1 MKAKTVWPP
10 RGTGVGYWVDQK
22 GRVGFEYNSD
32 ARWKNVYGYS
42 IGEVDL
48 VSRMYTG
55 LGKIIGDE

>member
-32 ARWKNVYGYS
+32 ARWKNVYGYG
-42 IGEVDL
+42 IGEV
-48 VSRMYTG
+48 G
-55 LGKIIGDE
+55 LQFKKSNASGKIIGDE